1 MHVLCNLIPYV
12 LILVNLIFFDP
23 VAWQFVIILTEELV
37 SYYRTFFQSP
47 WVIQWKMFKVTEGDN
62 WIQNFEFVY
71 NLRKEIILN

>member
-37 SYYRTFFQSP
+37 SYYRNFFQSP
-47 WVIQWKMFKVTEGDN
+47 WFIQWKMFKVTEGDN

>member
-47 WVIQWKMFKVTEGDN
+47 WSIQWKMFKVTEGDN